1 MIGYGSVGTGPRIF
15 LLLLLILVLAFGGL
29 IWFDYLGI
37 VDVKDVLSPVF
48 SLVGLRGRTRVEQLE
63 DPLLL
68 DRERLEKQWEALEL
82 RAEELDNREA
92 AVEEREAE
100 LLAMAEELDEREEAL
115 EQRENSFNE
124 RLAQYENRS
133 RNIRTVAQ
141 DLSNM
146 PPEQAVARLEAM
158 DDQLVIDILRSARQL
173 AEEQGEA
180 SLVPFWLSM
189 MPPERA
195 ATLSR
200 KAVLKPDQ
208 S

>member
-37 VDVKDVLSPVF
+37 VDVKDLLSPVF
-48 SLVGLRGRTRVEQLE
+48 SLVGLRGRTQVEQLE

-68 DRERLEKQWEALEL
+68 DRERLDKQWEALEL

-92 AVEEREAE
+92 AVEEQEAE
-100 LLAMAEELDEREEAL
+100 LLAMVEELEEREAAL

-173 AEEQGEA
+173 AEEQGQA

-208 S
+208 G